1 MIGGYR
7 ENMPCVVHISIARFD
22 SRLPEEGEP
31 LNFLVSIH
39 VEGTGITWQ
48 HNVIVDT
55 STEIDLQDMTQDLY
69 LWSCNQKLTQ
79 ETARAC
85 SMKLGAKLYDTFI
98 GIVGDKILSG
108 LKITAVLLNIDETI
122 QNLPWE
128 LMGKNGEHLS
138 QTLPFGRLVTTR
150 EILRPNRDPLTEDK
164 IVRILAV
171 VDTTEDLIS
180 GKYELRALQ
189 ALEEKKGGYQIKVDV
204 LSGENA
210 TIAEFKRM
218 VIPGTYDIIH
228 FSGHGSFD
236 RLIPETSGL
245 RFYDGLLEADQ
256 ILCMNWKSPPYFV
269 FSSACESGRS
279 AGGKRLISN
288 ERHSN
293 GLAAAFIAAGVSGY
307 AGYFWQVSDTG
318 AGVFAQKFYKYLFE
332 EENLGKAFLE
342 ARKRTSWDLDA
353 VGDLAGYGAVLFGDA
368 ATNERLDLVRMG
380 R

>member
-7 ENMPCVVHISIARFD
+7 ETMPCVVHISIARFN
-22 SRLPEEGEP
+22 SQLPAAGEP
-31 LNFLVSIH
+31 LSFLVSIH

-48 HNVIVDT
+48 QNVTVDA
-55 STEIDLQDMTQDLY
+55 STEKDLKDMTQDLY
-69 LWSCNQKLTQ
+69 LWSCNQKLTR
-79 ETARAC
+79 ETARDR
-85 SMKLGAKLYDTFI
+85 SLKLGAKLYDTFI
-98 GIVGDKILSG
+98 GTVGDKILTG
-108 LKITAVLLNIDETI
+108 LKTTAVLLNIDETI

-138 QTLPFGRLVTTR
+138 QALPFGRLVTTR
-150 EILRPNRDPLTEDK
+150 ELLRPNRDPLREDK
-164 IVRILAV
+164 IVRILAI

-189 ALEEKKGGYQIKVDV
+189 ALEEKEGGYQIKVDV

-236 RLIPETSGL
+236 RLTPETSGL
-245 RFYDGLLEADQ
+245 RFYDGVLEADQ

-279 AGGKRLISN
+279 SGGKRLISN

-342 ARKRTSWDLDA
+342 ARKRTAWELDE
-353 VGDLAGYGAVLFGDA
+353 VGDLAAYGAVLFGDA
-368 ATNERLDLVRMG
+368 ATSERLDLVRMG